1 MTQSPQNEIV
11 FYNELLSEIKARIQQ
26 GQIRA
31 VLSANAELLMTYW
44 DIGRMLHQRQQEE
57 GWGAGVI
64 PKLSKDLRND
74 LPEVKGFSERNLKL
88 MAQFYREYPGLSAI
102 GQQPVAQLGSG
113 EKHESEK
120 EDIALS
126 LSSPDWLRLVFR
138 VS

>member
-44 DIGRMLHQRQQEE
+44 DIGRMLHLRQQEE

-64 PKLSKDLRND
+64 PKLSK
-74 LPEVKGFSERNLKL
+74 
-88 MAQFYREYPGLSAI
+88 
-102 GQQPVAQLGSG
+102 
-113 EKHESEK
+113 
-120 EDIALS
+120 ED
-126 LSSPDWLRLVFR
+126 RQR
-138 VS
+138 VETVL